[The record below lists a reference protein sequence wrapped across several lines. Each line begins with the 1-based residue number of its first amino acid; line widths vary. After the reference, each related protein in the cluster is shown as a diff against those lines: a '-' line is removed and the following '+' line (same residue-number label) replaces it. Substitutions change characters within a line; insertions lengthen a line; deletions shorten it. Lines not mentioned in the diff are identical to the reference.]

1 MSNLEELIERLC
13 PDGVEYKR
21 LGDIGRISMCK
32 RVLKSQTNSVSGVPF
47 YKIGTFGKEA
57 DSYISEELFLDYKSR
72 YPYPKKGDVLISA
85 SGTIGRTVIF
95 DGKPSYFQDS
105 NIIWVANNEEF
116 LTNKFL
122 YYIYQTNPWKV
133 ADGGTIQRLYNSDLE
148 KIKLPVPPL
157 EVQREIVR
165 ILDNFAIATTEIQQ
179 KLQEELAARQ
189 KQYEYYRD
197 LLLTFKSNESTI
209 LNERTNEL
217 ELSGAIRWMKLGD
230 ICDVRDGTHDSPK
243 QTLNGKYL
251 ITSKNI
257 KNGTIDYAGS
267 YFISNED
274 FDKINLRSKVEIND
288 ILFTMIGTIGE
299 IGLVKADVR

>member
-1 MSNLEELIERLC
+1 M
-13 PDGVEYKR
+13 
-21 LGDIGRISMCK
+21 
-32 RVLKSQTNSVSGVPF
+32 
-47 YKIGTFGKEA
+47 
-57 DSYISEELFLDYKSR
+57 
-72 YPYPKKGDVLISA
+72 ISA

-148 KIKLPVPPL
+148 KIQLPVPPL

-197 LLLTFKSNESTI
+197 FLLTFKSNESTI

-243 QTLNGKYL
+243 QTLMVN
-251 ITSKNI
+251 T
-257 KNGTIDYAGS
+257 
-267 YFISNED
+267 
-274 FDKINLRSKVEIND
+274 
-288 ILFTMIGTIGE
+288 
-299 IGLVKADVR
+299 